1 MPTLEGVGA
10 GVSLDSTGTL
20 SFAQHKSFDSLASAK
35 SYLNSKA
42 GIT

>member
-10 GVSLDSTGTL
+10 GVSLDSTGAL
-20 SFAQHKSFDSLASAK
+20 CFAQHKTFTSLADAK
-35 SYLNSKA
+35 SWLNSKA